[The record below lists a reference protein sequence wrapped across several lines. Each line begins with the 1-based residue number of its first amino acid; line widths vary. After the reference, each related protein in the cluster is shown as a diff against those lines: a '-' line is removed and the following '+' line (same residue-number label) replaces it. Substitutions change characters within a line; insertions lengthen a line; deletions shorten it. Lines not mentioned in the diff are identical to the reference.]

1 MSGVLAVFLVDMD
14 IILGNRDIILG
25 NMDIMLGNRDIILG
39 NRDIILGN
47 IDIILGKSLFV
58 FQFVCLSD
66 HNAGTPGPIRLK
78 FIWETREEHGNVL
91 SLVLNFRVE

>member
-1 MSGVLAVFLVDMD
+1 MFLVDM
-14 IILGNRDIILG
+14 
-25 NMDIMLGNRDIILG
+25 DIILG

-66 HNAGTPGPIRLK
+66 HNAGTPGPFSLK
-78 FIWETREEHGNVL
+78 F
-91 SLVLNFRVE
+91 